1 MKSLLSSPWAIVN
14 RGGSAP
20 GTRPPVRV
28 ALLVEKNADG
38 SYRGFLKS
46 MKAGAQPTKSM
57 RVIDPATILAR
68 FENEPPARVA
78 RKVAQAQA
86 VQK

>member
-1 MKSLLSSPWAIVN
+1 MKSLLSSPWATVN

-46 MKAGAQPTKSM
+46 KKPGTRPTKSM

-68 FENEPPARVA
+68 FDHEPSACTA
-78 RKVAQAQA
+78 RKVAQSQA
-86 VQK
+86 VQS